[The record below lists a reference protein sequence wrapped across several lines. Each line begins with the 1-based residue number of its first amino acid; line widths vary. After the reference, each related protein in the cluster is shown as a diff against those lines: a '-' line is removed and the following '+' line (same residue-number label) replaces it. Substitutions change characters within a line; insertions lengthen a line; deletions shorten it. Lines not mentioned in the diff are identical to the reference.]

1 MAQVRLGMLR
11 QCLTIAIRIV
21 LTDDLSPSFTSS
33 ISGKT
38 TTISMLT
45 GMLEATAGSAK
56 INGKSIQTNMN
67 DIRQECGM

>member
-1 MAQVRLGMLR
+1 ML
-11 QCLTIAIRIV
+11 LTAV
-21 LTDDLSPSFTSS
+21 CSSLTSLTT
-33 ISGKT
+33 GKT

-56 INGKSIQTNMN
+56 INGKSIQTDMN

>member
-1 MAQVRLGMLR
+1 MAQVRLGMLK
-11 QCLTIAIRIV
+11 QYLTIAIHML
-21 LTDDLSPSFTSS
+21 LTAVCSSLTSLTT
-33 ISGKT
+33 GKT

-56 INGKSIQTNMN
+56 INGKSIQTDMN